1 MENSSCQTLGLTS
14 IADTLIFG
22 GLGGSFSQINDTG
35 DQMVIFRGGN
45 KVDSI
50 QIGNTRY
57 GGGGGGEKG
66 RAKLPPTGK
75 FRLLEIR
82 AGDKN
87 VISYLKVEIAGD
99 TIEVGTKHDGHVIL
113 NVDLQVKFTGIS
125 HGNVIDRI

>member
-14 IADTLIFG
+14 IADTLIFC
-22 GLGGSFSQINDTG
+22 GLGGSFSQIIDTG

-50 QIGNTRY
+50 HIGNTRY
-57 GGGGGGEKG
+57 GVGGGGENG
-66 RAKLPPTGK
+66 RAKLPTTGK
-75 FRLLEIR
+75 FRHLEIR

-99 TIEVGTKHDGHVIL
+99 IINRKRVV
-113 NVDLQVKFTGIS
+113 TGK
-125 HGNVIDRI
+125 